1 MFQKHVTAL
10 GADIEDVE
18 RQRLNLCELRQMP
31 DSRTQLLACK
41 AAGSYAACEGNAV
54 AVEVIALRRVY
65 CW

>member
-18 RQRLNLCELRQMP
+18 RQRLNLCELRQLL
-31 DSRTQLLACK
+31 DSRTQLFAWK
-41 AAGSYAACEGNAV
+41 AAGCYAACAANAV